1 MFDRNNSL
9 PLSLFLQAE
18 RQARLD
24 SLVIKACKRGT
35 MSGLAEWLS
44 ALGTWGTRLA
54 RNLADEWLLRSAIRE
69 LHQVD
74 DRTLADIGITR
85 CGIEYAVRHG
95 RPHAWQYPG
104 ERQRY
109 SEVAMRWSL
118 VALAGLAIAGGYA
131 VSGVDGAE
139 SAQVAHGK
147 YLVQLG
153 GCTDCHTP
161 GHLLGK
167 PDMSR
172 FLGGSDVGLEV
183 PGLGVFVAPNL
194 TPDKVTGLGNWTK
207 DQIAA
212 AIQTGVR
219 PDGRILA
226 PIMPWRAYA
235 GLRKSDVRAI
245 VEYLSSLPAI
255 SHKVPGP
262 FGLDEKPAIFRMTI
276 LPPEK
281 ASQHD

>member
-1 MFDRNNSL
+1 
-9 PLSLFLQAE
+9 
-18 RQARLD
+18 
-24 SLVIKACKRGT
+24 
-35 MSGLAEWLS
+35 
-44 ALGTWGTRLA
+44 
-54 RNLADEWLLRSAIRE
+54 
-69 LHQVD
+69 
-74 DRTLADIGITR
+74 
-85 CGIEYAVRHG
+85 
-95 RPHAWQYPG
+95 
-104 ERQRY
+104 
-109 SEVAMRWSL
+109 MRWGL
-118 VALAGLAIAGGYA
+118 VALAALAIVGGYA
-131 VSGVDGAE
+131 VSGVVGAE

-147 YLVQLG
+147 YLVQFG

-161 GHLLGK
+161 GHLLGKPDMSK

-207 DQIAA
+207 NQIAI

-235 GLRKSDVRAI
+235 GLTKSDVGAI
-245 VEYLSSLPAI
+245 VQYLSSLPAI
-255 SHKVPGP
+255 SHAVPGP

-281 ASQHD
+281 ASQRD